1 MNVGHT
7 ALNYNTP
14 FGCFTKLQ
22 CSLAPTKSMTDAPFL
37 EPLWRSLAVIGGAL
51 LGLGDP
57 SCDIG
62 NLVVIGGV

>member
-1 MNVGHT
+1 MTVGHT
-7 ALNYNTP
+7 ALNYYTTSA
-14 FGCFTKLQ
+14 CFTTLQ
-22 CSLAPTKSMTDAPFL
+22 CSLAPTKTMTAAPFL